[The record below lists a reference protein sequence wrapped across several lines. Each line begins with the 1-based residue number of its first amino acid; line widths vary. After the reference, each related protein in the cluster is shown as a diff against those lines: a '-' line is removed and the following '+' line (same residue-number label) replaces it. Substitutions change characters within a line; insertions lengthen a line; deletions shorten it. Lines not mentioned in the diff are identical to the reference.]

1 MYQDSNKKMKKNFL
15 LAFIGGSG
23 VYKVEEL
30 KNQKW
35 IKINTPWGPPSD
47 KILTGTVDNNKVLFL
62 PRHGRSHI
70 YNPSEINYRAN
81 IYALKKLGATDII
94 SLSACGSLK
103 EELSPGTFIL
113 VDQFIDRTI
122 ARKKTFFEE
131 GIVAHVPMSNPTS
144 KSIRKAC
151 AEVLRELKIKYKN
164 KGTYIAIEGPQFST
178 KAESEN
184 YRKQKIDVIG
194 MTNMP
199 EAKLAREAEIRY
211 ATVAMVTD
219 YDCWHSKH
227 DEVDVEKIIQILNKN
242 SKNAKSLVKNVIN
255 VLPKYINKEKDPAE
269 NILDKSIITQKKNWN
284 IKTKQKLDVILK
296 RYLEKN

>member
-1 MYQDSNKKMKKNFL
+1 MKKNFL

-23 VYKVEEL
+23 LYQIENLENK
-30 KNQKW
+30 KW
-35 IKINTPWGPPSD
+35 IKVSTPWGSPSD
-47 KILTGTVDNNKVLFL
+47 KILIGTINNNKVLFL

-70 YNPSEINYRAN
+70 LNPSEINYRAN

-103 EELSPGTFIL
+103 ENLSPGTFVL
-113 VDQFIDRTI
+113 VDQFIDKTI
-122 ARKKTFFEE
+122 LRKKTFFEE
-131 GIVAHVPMSNPTS
+131 GIGAHVPMANPTS
-144 KSIRKAC
+144 KIIRNAC
-151 AEVLRELKIKYKN
+151 VEVLKKLKIKYKN
-164 KGTYIAIEGPQFST
+164 KGIYIAMEGPQFST
-178 KAESEN
+178 KAESET

-227 DEVDVEKIIQILNKN
+227 DDVDINQIIETLNKN
-242 SKNAKSLVKNVIN
+242 SNNAKSLVKNVIN
-255 VLPKYINKEKDPAE
+255 ILPKYLN
-269 NILDKSIITQKKNWN
+269 
-284 IKTKQKLDVILK
+284 
-296 RYLEKN
+296 

>member
-1 MYQDSNKKMKKNFL
+1 MAKSFL

-23 VYKVEEL
+23 LYQIEDL

-35 IKINTPWGPPSD
+35 LNIKTPWGSPSD
-47 KILTGTVDNNKVLFL
+47 RILSGIVNNIKVLFL

-103 EELSPGTFIL
+103 EELSPGTFVL
-113 VDQFIDRTI
+113 VDQFIDKTI
-122 ARKKTFFEE
+122 LRKKTFFEE
-131 GIVAHVPMSNPTS
+131 GIVAHVSMANPTS
-144 KSIRKAC
+144 KLLRDAC
-151 AEVLRELKIKYKN
+151 EEVLKKLEIKHQN
-164 KGTYIAIEGPQFST
+164 IGTYIAMEGPQFST
-178 KAESEN
+178 KAESES

-219 YDCWHSKH
+219 YDCWHSQH
-227 DEVDVEKIIQILNKN
+227 DDVDVEQIIKTLNKN
-242 SKNAKSLVKNVIN
+242 SNNAKSLVRNIIN
-255 VLPKYINKEKDPAE
+255 IFPKYIEDYPKDPAE
-269 NILDKSIITQKKNWN
+269 NILDKSIITQKKDWN
-284 IKTKQKLDVILK
+284 KKTKKKLEIILK

>member
-1 MYQDSNKKMKKNFL
+1 MAKSFL

-23 VYKVEEL
+23 LYQIEDL

-35 IKINTPWGPPSD
+35 INVKTPWGSPSD
-47 KILTGTVDNNKVLFL
+47 KILSGTVNNNKVLFL

-103 EELSPGTFIL
+103 ENLPPGTFVL
-113 VDQFIDRTI
+113 VDQFIDKTI
-122 ARKKTFFEE
+122 TRKKTFFEG
-131 GIVAHVPMSNPTS
+131 GIVAHVSMANPTS
-144 KSIRKAC
+144 KLIRSAC
-151 AEVLRELKIKYKN
+151 VEVLKKLKIKHQN
-164 KGTYIAIEGPQFST
+164 KGTYIAMEGPQFST
-178 KAESEN
+178 KAESES

-194 MTNMP
+194 MTNMT

-219 YDCWHSKH
+219 YDCWHSQH
-227 DEVDVEKIIQILNKN
+227 DDVDVEQIIKTLNKN
-242 SKNAKSLVKNVIN
+242 SNNAKSLVKNIIN
-255 VLPKYINKEKDPAE
+255 ILPKYISKEKDPTE
-269 NILDKSIITQKKNWN
+269 NILDKSIITQKKDWN
-284 IKTKQKLDVILK
+284 KKTKKRLEIILK

>member
-1 MYQDSNKKMKKNFL
+1 LYQDSNKKMKKNFL

>member
-1 MYQDSNKKMKKNFL
+1 MTKNFL

-23 VYKVEEL
+23 VNQFEDL

-35 IKINTPWGPPSD
+35 INVKTPWGPPSD
-47 KILTGTVDNNKVLFL
+47 RILSVNVNNNKVLFL

-103 EELSPGTFIL
+103 ENLSPGTFVL
-113 VDQFIDRTI
+113 VDQFIDKTFK
-122 ARKKTFFEE
+122 RKKTFFEE
-131 GIVAHVPMSNPTS
+131 GIVAHVPMANPTS
-144 KSIRKAC
+144 KLIISAC
-151 AEVLRELKIKYKN
+151 VEVLKKLKIKYQN
-164 KGTYIAIEGPQFST
+164 KGTYIAMEGPQFST
-178 KAESEN
+178 KEESES

-219 YDCWHSKH
+219 YDCWHSNH
-227 DEVDVEKIIQILNKN
+227 NEVDVEQIIKTLNKN
-242 SKNAKSLVKNVIN
+242 SNNAKSLVKNIIN
-255 VLPKYINKEKDPAE
+255 VLPKYINKRKDPAE
-269 NILDKSIITQKKNWN
+269 EILDKSIITQKKNWN
-284 IKTKQKLDVILK
+284 KKTKKKLDVILK

>member
-1 MYQDSNKKMKKNFL
+1 LRNNFL

-23 VYKVEEL
+23 IYQIEGL
-30 KNQKW
+30 KNKKW
-35 IKINTPWGPPSD
+35 IKVNTPWGLPSD
-47 KILTGTVDNNKVLFL
+47 KILVGEVDGNKVLFL
-62 PRHGRSHI
+62 TRHGRSHI

-81 IYALKKLGATDII
+81 IYALKKLGTTDII

-103 EELSPGTFIL
+103 EKLSPGTFVL
-113 VDQFIDRTI
+113 VDQFIDKTVI
-122 ARKKTFFEE
+122 RKKTFFDG
-131 GIVAHVPMSNPTS
+131 GIVAHVSMANPTS
-144 KSIRKAC
+144 KLIRNAC
-151 AEVLRELKIKYKN
+151 AEVLKKLKIKHQN
-164 KGTYIAIEGPQFST
+164 KGIYIAIEGPQFST
-178 KAESEN
+178 KAESES

-227 DEVDVEKIIQILNKN
+227 NEVDVEQIIKILNKN
-242 SKNAKSLVKNVIN
+242 SSKAKSLVKDIVK
-255 VLPKYINKEKDPAE
+255 VLPKYISKEKDPTE
-269 NILDKSIITQKKNWN
+269 NILDKSIITQKRNWN
-284 IKTKQKLDVILK
+284 KRAKKKLDVILK

>member
-1 MYQDSNKKMKKNFL
+1 MKNSFL

-23 VYKVEEL
+23 IYQIEEL

-35 IKINTPWGPPSD
+35 IEVSTPWGPPSD
-47 KILTGTVDNNKVLFL
+47 KILKGIVDDNKVLFL

-113 VDQFIDRTI
+113 VDQFIDKTI

-144 KSIRKAC
+144 KLIRNAC
-151 AEVLRELKIKYKN
+151 AEVLKKLKIKHQN
-164 KGTYIAIEGPQFST
+164 KGTYIAMEGPQFST

-219 YDCWHSKH
+219 YDCWHNKH
-227 DEVDVEKIIQILNKN
+227 GEVDVEQIIETLNKN
-242 SKNAKSLVKNVIN
+242 SKNAKSLVKNIIN
-255 VLPKYINKEKDPAE
+255 VLPKYINKEKDPTK

-284 IKTKQKLDVILK
+284 KKTKKKLDVILK

>member
-1 MYQDSNKKMKKNFL
+1 MTKNFL

-23 VYKVEEL
+23 VYQIEEL

-35 IKINTPWGPPSD
+35 INVSTPWGAPSD
-47 KILTGTVDNNKVLFL
+47 KILNGTINNNKVLFL

-70 YNPSEINYRAN
+70 FNPSEINYRAN
-81 IYALKKLGATDII
+81 IYALKELGATDII

-103 EELSPGTFIL
+103 ENLSPGTFVL
-113 VDQFIDRTI
+113 VDQFIDKTFT
-122 ARKKTFFEE
+122 RKKTFFEE
-131 GIVAHVPMSNPTS
+131 GIVAHVPMANPTS
-144 KSIRKAC
+144 KLIRNASV
-151 AEVLRELKIKYKN
+151 EVLKKLKIKHQN
-164 KGTYIAIEGPQFST
+164 KGTYIAMEGPQFST
-178 KAESEN
+178 KAESEI

-219 YDCWHSKH
+219 YDCWYSKH
-227 DEVDVEKIIQILNKN
+227 DEVDVEQIIKTLNKN
-242 SKNAKSLVKNVIN
+242 SNNAKSLVKNIIN

-269 NILDKSIITQKKNWN
+269 NILDKSIITQKKDWN
-284 IKTKQKLDVILK
+284 KKTKKKLDVILK

>member
-1 MYQDSNKKMKKNFL
+1 MTKFFL

-23 VYKVEEL
+23 IYQIEEL

-35 IKINTPWGPPSD
+35 INVSTPWGPPSD
-47 KILTGTVDNNKVLFL
+47 KILIGAIDDNKVLFL
-62 PRHGRSHI
+62 PRHGRAHI

-103 EELSPGTFIL
+103 ENLSPGTFVL
-113 VDQFIDRTI
+113 VDQFIDKTI

-131 GIVAHVPMSNPTS
+131 GIVVHVPMSEPTS
-144 KSIRKAC
+144 KLIRDAC
-151 AEVLRELKIKYKN
+151 AEVLKKLKIKHKN
-164 KGTYIAIEGPQFST
+164 KGTYIAMEGPQFST
-178 KAESEN
+178 KAESES

-211 ATVAMVTD
+211 ATVAMITD
-219 YDCWHSKH
+219 YDCWYSKH
-227 DEVDVEKIIQILNKN
+227 EEVDVEQIIRTLNKN

-269 NILDKSIITQKKNWN
+269 NILDKSIITKKKNWN
-284 IKTKQKLDVILK
+284 RKTKQKLYVILK

>member
-1 MYQDSNKKMKKNFL
+1 MKKSFL

-23 VYKVEEL
+23 IYQIEDL
-30 KNQKW
+30 KNKKW
-35 IKINTPWGPPSD
+35 INVNTPWGKPSD
-47 KILTGTVDNNKVLFL
+47 KILTGIVNNRKVLFL
-62 PRHGRSHI
+62 PRHGRNHI

-103 EELSPGTFIL
+103 ERLSPGTFVL
-113 VDQFIDRTI
+113 VDQFIDKTLI
-122 ARKKTFFEE
+122 RKKTFFEE
-131 GIVAHVPMSNPTS
+131 GIVAHVSMANPTS
-144 KSIRKAC
+144 EILRNAC
-151 AEVLRELKIKYKN
+151 EEVLKKLKIKYQRR
-164 KGTYIAIEGPQFST
+164 GTYLAMEGPQFSS
-178 KAESEN
+178 KAESES

-219 YDCWHSKH
+219 YDCWHKKH
-227 DEVDVEKIIQILNKN
+227 DDVDVEQIINTLNKN
-242 SKNAKSLVKNVIN
+242 SNNAKALVKNIIDVVSKHITR
-255 VLPKYINKEKDPAE
+255 KKDFTE
-269 NILDKSIITQKKNWN
+269 NILDKSIITQKKYWN
-284 IKTKQKLDVILK
+284 KKIKKKLNEILK

>member
-1 MYQDSNKKMKKNFL
+1 MTKNFL

-23 VYKVEEL
+23 VYQIEEL

-35 IKINTPWGPPSD
+35 INVSTPWGAPSD
-47 KILTGTVDNNKVLFL
+47 KILNGTINNNKVLFL

-70 YNPSEINYRAN
+70 FNPSEINYRAN
-81 IYALKKLGATDII
+81 IYALKELGATDII

-103 EELSPGTFIL
+103 ENLSPGTFVL
-113 VDQFIDRTI
+113 VDQFIDKTFT
-122 ARKKTFFEE
+122 RKKTFFEE
-131 GIVAHVPMSNPTS
+131 GIVAHVPMASPTS
-144 KSIRKAC
+144 KLIRNALV
-151 AEVLRELKIKYKN
+151 EVLKKLKIKHQN
-164 KGTYIAIEGPQFST
+164 KGTYIAMEGPQFST
-178 KAESEN
+178 KAESES

-219 YDCWHSKH
+219 YDCWHSKY
-227 DEVDVEKIIQILNKN
+227 DEVDVKQIIQTLNKN
-242 SKNAKSLVKNVIN
+242 SNNAKSLVKNIIN
-255 VLPKYINKEKDPAE
+255 VLPNYINKGKDPAE
-269 NILDKSIITQKKNWN
+269 NILDKSIITQKKDWN
-284 IKTKQKLDVILK
+284 KKTKIKLDVILK

>member
-1 MYQDSNKKMKKNFL
+1 MTKNFL

-23 VYKVEEL
+23 VNQFEDL

-35 IKINTPWGPPSD
+35 INVKTPWGPPSD
-47 KILTGTVDNNKVLFL
+47 RILSVNVNNNKVLFL

-81 IYALKKLGATDII
+81 IYALKKLGVTDII

-103 EELSPGTFIL
+103 ENLSPGTFVL
-113 VDQFIDRTI
+113 VDQFIDKTI
-122 ARKKTFFEE
+122 LRKKTFFEE
-131 GIVAHVPMSNPTS
+131 GIVAHVSMANPTS
-144 KSIRKAC
+144 KLLRDAC
-151 AEVLRELKIKYKN
+151 EEVLQKLEIKHQN
-164 KGTYIAIEGPQFST
+164 KGTYIAMEGPQFST
-178 KAESEN
+178 KAESES

-219 YDCWHSKH
+219 YDCWYSQH
-227 DEVDVEKIIQILNKN
+227 DDVDVEQIIKTLNKN
-242 SKNAKSLVKNVIN
+242 SNNAKSLVRNIIN
-255 VLPKYINKEKDPAE
+255 ILPKYIEDYPKDPAE
-269 NILDKSIITQKKNWN
+269 NILDKSIITPQQNWN
-284 IKTKQKLDVILK
+284 KKTKKKLDIILK
-296 RYLEKN
+296 RYLEKH

>member
-1 MYQDSNKKMKKNFL
+1 MKNIFL

-23 VYKVEEL
+23 IYDIEEL
-30 KNQKW
+30 ENQQW
-35 IKINTPWGPPSD
+35 IKVNTPWGPPSD
-47 KILTGTVDNNKVLFL
+47 KILTGTVGGIKVLFL
-62 PRHGRSHI
+62 PRHGRKHI
-70 YNPSEINYRAN
+70 YNPSEVNYRAN

-103 EELSPGTFIL
+103 EELSPGTFVL
-113 VDQFIDRTI
+113 VDQFLDKTI
-122 ARKKTFFEE
+122 TRKKTFFEE

-144 KSIRKAC
+144 KLIRDAC
-151 AEVLRELKIKYKN
+151 IEVLKKLKIKYKN

-178 KAESEN
+178 KAESKS
-184 YRKQKIDVIG
+184 YRTNIGCDVIG

-211 ATVAMVTD
+211 ATLAMVTD

-227 DEVDVEKIIQILNKN
+227 DEVDVEQIIKTLKKN
-242 SKNAKSLVKNVIN
+242 SNNAKSLVKNIIN
-255 VLPKYINKEKDPAE
+255 ILPKYINKEKDPAE
-269 NILDKSIITQKKNWN
+269 NILDKSIITQKKDWN
-284 IKTKQKLDVILK
+284 KKTKKKLDVILK

>member
-1 MYQDSNKKMKKNFL
+1 MAKSFL

-23 VYKVEEL
+23 LYQIEDL

-35 IKINTPWGPPSD
+35 INIKTPWGPPSD
-47 KILTGTVDNNKVLFL
+47 RILSGTVNNNKVLFL

-103 EELSPGTFIL
+103 ENLSPGTFVL
-113 VDQFIDRTI
+113 VDQFIDKTI
-122 ARKKTFFEE
+122 GRKKTFFEE
-131 GIVAHVPMSNPTS
+131 GIVAHLSMANPTS
-144 KSIRKAC
+144 KLVRDAC
-151 AEVLRELKIKYKN
+151 VEVLKKLKIKHQN
-164 KGTYIAIEGPQFST
+164 KGTYIAMEGPQFST
-178 KAESEN
+178 KAESES
-184 YRKQKIDVIG
+184 YRKQNIDVIG

-227 DEVDVEKIIQILNKN
+227 DDVDVEQIIKTLNKN
-242 SKNAKSLVKNVIN
+242 SNKAKSLVKNIIN
-255 VLPKYINKEKDPAE
+255 VLPKYINKENDPAE

-284 IKTKQKLDVILK
+284 KKTKRKLDVILK
-296 RYLEKN
+296 RYLERN

>member
-1 MYQDSNKKMKKNFL
+1 MKNFFL

-23 VYKVEEL
+23 IYQIEEL
-30 KNQKW
+30 RNQKW
-35 IKINTPWGPPSD
+35 IKVSTPWGTPSD
-47 KILTGTVDNNKVLFL
+47 KILTGRVDGNKVLFL
-62 PRHGRSHI
+62 PRHGRSHV

-103 EELSPGTFIL
+103 EALSPGTFVL
-113 VDQFIDRTI
+113 VDQFIDKTI
-122 ARKKTFFEE
+122 LRKKTFFEE
-131 GIVAHVPMSNPTS
+131 GIVAHVSMANPTS
-144 KSIRKAC
+144 RLIRNAC
-151 AEVLRELKIKYKN
+151 VEVLKKLKIKHQN
-164 KGTYIAIEGPQFST
+164 KGTYIAMEGPQFST
-178 KAESEN
+178 KAESEIC
-184 YRKQKIDVIG
+184 RKQKIDVIG

-227 DEVDVEKIIQILNKN
+227 DEVDVEQIIKTLNKN
-242 SKNAKSLVKNVIN
+242 SNKAKSLVKNIIN

-269 NILDKSIITQKKNWN
+269 NILDKSIITQKKDWN
-284 IKTKQKLDVILK
+284 KKTKKKLDVILK